1 MRARCTVRGAWGVG
15 LLLIS
20 LASTR
25 VMGQDIGLPIGTTPP
40 AVQVADLDGNA
51 VDLARWLGK
60 KPVVVEFWATWC
72 PVCEKLFP
80 RIEAAHR
87 RYGDRVAFLVIA
99 VAVNQS
105 PRSIRRHLD
114 RHPMPF
120 ATVLWDER
128 GNAVRAFDTFT
139 TSYVVV
145 LDEAGKVAY
154 TGAGEDQDIE
164 GVLQRVVGAEA
175 RSP

>member
-1 MRARCTVRGAWGVG
+1 VLSLVSALAGA
-15 LLLIS
+15 
-20 LASTR
+20 AH
-25 VMGQDIGLPIGTTPP
+25 GQDIGLPLGTRPL
-40 AVQVADLDGNA
+40 AVQVEDLDGNV
-51 VDLARWLGK
+51 VDLARWVGK
-60 KPVVVEFWATWC
+60 GPVVVEFWATWC

-120 ATVLWDER
+120 ATVLWDVR
-128 GNAVRAFDTFT
+128 GDAVRAFDTFT

-145 LDEAGKVAY
+145 LDGTGKVAY

-164 GVLQRVVGAEA
+164 GALKRVVGEDGTN
-175 RSP
+175 P